1 MHSNCGFFHLF
12 GACVLP
18 TTEMLGTAYIFKWKM
33 RPIMVKTSQCAV
45 MQSSSLAVG
54 LTFSYHIY
62 GLDILGTPNSLHLQ
76 AD

>member
-1 MHSNCGFFHLF
+1 MCFANYIDVGHSIYFQVENETNYGQNITMCRH
-12 GACVLP
+12 A
-18 TTEMLGTAYIFKWKM
+18 I
-33 RPIMVKTSQCAV
+33 Q
-45 MQSSSLAVG
+45 LAVG